1 MRRSARELPTIKHCL
16 EREIWDVRC
25 EEHLRTNRKSRA
37 LLSPQMSPGSIE
49 MTHLVTVSS
58 NGSSSSIF
66 LFEKAKDKPKGLGF
80 DLAVERLHYLASCSW
95 REVSPVTCRSW
106 KRLIMA
112 IERGPGSGGN
122 AKKGEQEPDRKGL
135 SLLLSPAPLATQQ
148 HHLLARDRLRRRWKG
163 PLIPGEGSCTPLS

>member
-1 MRRSARELPTIKHCL
+1 MSYLPSNTVWREKPLGCKVRRAPQSKQKKQSPTQPSNEPWQH
-16 EREIWDVRC
+16 RND
-25 EEHLRTNRKSRA
+25 S
-37 LLSPQMSPGSIE
+37 
-49 MTHLVTVSS
+49 HLVTVSS

-80 DLAVERLHYLASCSW
+80 DLAVERLHYSASSSW
-95 REVSPVTCRSW
+95 REVSPVICRSW

-122 AKKGEQEPDRKGL
+122 AKKGEEEPDRKGL

-148 HHLLARDRLRRRWKG
+148 HHLLVRDRLRRRWKG